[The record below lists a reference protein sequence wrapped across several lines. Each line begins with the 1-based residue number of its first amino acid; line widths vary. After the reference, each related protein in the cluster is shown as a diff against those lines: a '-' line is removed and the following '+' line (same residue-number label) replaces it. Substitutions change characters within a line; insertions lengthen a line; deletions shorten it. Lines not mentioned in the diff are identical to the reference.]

1 MGSDPEILRKILVM
15 TFDDSYLRDA
25 GEIITKKKIRTIED
39 TGYINFE
46 NKDKNIIYTFLSNQI
61 LRTWYHHFTG
71 TYGVIIINEGI
82 NFNDNINEIS
92 NLLNSKILI
101 KRPFLIVYD
110 KKKILEKDNK
120 HLEHLRYLLSSKQI
134 VYNVIYID
142 FKINHLNSELLYGL
156 DWLNKQIMKII

>member
-25 GEIITKKKIRTIED
+25 GEIITKKKIRAIKD

-120 HLEHLRYLLSSKQI
+120 HLEYIRYLLAIKQVI
-134 VYNVIYID
+134 YNVIYID
-142 FKINHLNSELLYGL
+142 FKIEHSTNELLYGL

>member
-1 MGSDPEILRKILVM
+1 M
-15 TFDDSYLRDA
+15 
-25 GEIITKKKIRTIED
+25 
-39 TGYINFE
+39 
-46 NKDKNIIYTFLSNQI
+46 
-61 LRTWYHHFTG
+61 
-71 TYGVIIINEGI
+71 
-82 NFNDNINEIS
+82 
-92 NLLNSKILI
+92 I

-134 VYNVIYID
+134 IYNVIYID